1 MLVLAGIVVIVAGF
15 LLRFNPLLVVIVS
28 AAVTGLA
35 AGMAPLAILAAFGKA
50 YNANRYVTVIYL
62 VLPVVG
68 LLERH
73 GLQQRA
79 RAVVAGMRGATVGRL
94 LLGYLLLRQIT
105 AALGLISIAGPAQT
119 VRPLLGPMAVAAA
132 EAQAGPAAE
141 GDERIPA
148 LAAATD
154 NIGLFFGEDIF
165 IALGSILLMKGVL
178 AGYGIELMP
187 FQLSVWAI
195 PSAVA
200 AFVIHGARLLWLD
213 YKLGRRR

>member
-15 LLRFNPLLVVIVS
+15 LWRFNPLLVVIVS

-35 AGMAPLAILAAFGKA
+35 AGMTPLAILAAFGKA

-79 RAVVAGMRGATVGRL
+79 RAIVAGMRGATVGRL

-141 GDERIPA
+141 GDERIPRSPRRPTISGCSSA
-148 LAAATD
+148 RT
-154 NIGLFFGEDIF
+154 
-165 IALGSILLMKGVL
+165 S
-178 AGYGIELMP
+178 
-187 FQLSVWAI
+187 SSRWAR
-195 PSAVA
+195 SC
-200 AFVIHGARLLWLD
+200 
-213 YKLGRRR
+213 